1 MTATATKT
9 TATKIS
15 KELKNILPIARG
27 ISLIK
32 YAVKARK
39 EIIGNPRKIDD
50 PALNWLDFLG
60 WVVNAYYTG
69 RLNPA
74 TQFFMEDTKGSKA
87 IKILVETKLKNLEFD
102 ELVSYLNQNF
112 FIVEAEEAE
121 ED

>member
-9 TATKIS
+9 TATKMS
-15 KELKNILPIARG
+15 KELKNILPIGRG

-32 YAVKARK
+32 YAVKASK
-39 EIIGNPRKIDD
+39 EILGNPRKIDD

-60 WVVNAYYTG
+60 WVVNIYYTG

-102 ELVSYLNQNF
+102 DLVSYLNQNF
-112 FIVEAEEAE
+112 FIVEAEE
-121 ED
+121 D